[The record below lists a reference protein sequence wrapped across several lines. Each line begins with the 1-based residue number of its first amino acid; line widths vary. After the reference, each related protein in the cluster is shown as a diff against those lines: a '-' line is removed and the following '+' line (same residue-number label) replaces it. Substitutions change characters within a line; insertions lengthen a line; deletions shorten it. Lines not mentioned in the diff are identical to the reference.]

1 MKFCHYC
8 GYVCDDQDKF
18 CVNCGA
24 PFTAAETAEAP
35 APAEP
40 EQAAPSG
47 GFYGEADEPQQ
58 YQQPEQQYQP
68 PQQQYQQPEQQYQP
82 PQQQYQQ
89 PQQQYQQPAYTEVLS
104 GPTTEGLLTMIFG
117 IVGFAMS
124 FFAWAAVYIG
134 IVGLGLCIAAR
145 VIGKKRLK
153 QGSEPR
159 AKVGYILAL
168 IGIILNAI
176 MIFVSIIMLA
186 AG

>member
-24 PFTAAETAEAP
+24 PFPAAETAEAP

-58 YQQPEQQYQP
+58 
-68 PQQQYQQPEQQYQP
+68 QYQQPEQQYQP
-82 PQQQYQQ
+82 PQQQYQP